1 MSSGE
6 TELIVP
12 SVYTQNDYKRH
23 MSINL
28 DTGLWQCFK
37 TGNKGNFTQ
46 LYAFLEGI
54 TYNQAEAD
62 ILFKEFDGQIESI
75 TSSPTK
81 PVSTLYEEH
90 PIEKFGLRS
99 IMLDDYESED
109 RLVQKAWTFLYERK
123 LFNLETG
130 ESKYYVAT
138 QGKYD
143 GRLFIPFERDSEIFY
158 FQARTLGA
166 ETPKYLNP
174 SDYWPRPSHILY
186 PYDEEADHLV
196 ICEGPLDAIS
206 LQIQGVNATCTM
218 GCSVSDYQVEA
229 LKEFDGKIIIGYD
242 NDEAGKR
249 GVSKFDYLRRIK
261 RMADL
266 HICHPPSE
274 VKDWNDAHIKGQD
287 LKEFVESHT
296 TRYDYDYLVN
306 HLLTTL

>member
-1 MSSGE
+1 MNIIAPQFIRDYFLEKFKDNYKMSSGE

-37 TGNKGNFTQ
+37 TETKATSSSYM
-46 LYAFLEGI
+46 LSLKGI

-138 QGKYD
+138 QGRYT
-143 GRLFIPFERDSEIFY
+143 GRLFIPFEEIRKFFTFRLELWGAKHLNTLTLRITGLALHIY
-158 FQARTLGA
+158 FILTTKR
-166 ETPKYLNP
+166 LN
-174 SDYWPRPSHILY
+174 
-186 PYDEEADHLV
+186 HLV

-229 LKEFDGKIIIGYD
+229 L
-242 NDEAGKR
+242 
-249 GVSKFDYLRRIK
+249 
-261 RMADL
+261 
-266 HICHPPSE
+266 
-274 VKDWNDAHIKGQD
+274 
-287 LKEFVESHT
+287 
-296 TRYDYDYLVN
+296 
-306 HLLTTL
+306 